1 MKIALIDYG
10 SGNLRSAAKA
20 FEKVARDTGISGG
33 TAEVV
38 VTTDPKALDA
48 ASHIVLPG
56 VGAFRDCRDG
66 VVAIPGM
73 MDALTRN
80 VIERKKPFLGICVGM
95 QLMASWG
102 REHGDTE
109 GFGWIPG
116 EVTRL
121 TPADPALKIPH
132 MGWND
137 LRLGGAAHPALS
149 GLKSGDYAY
158 FVHSYSLRAEN
169 PAHVLATV
177 DYGGPVSAIVGR
189 DNMIGTQF
197 HPEKSQ
203 RVGAAFLAGF
213 LKWRP

>member
-1 MKIALIDYG
+1 MKVALIDYG

-20 FEKVARDTGISGG
+20 FEKVARDTYSSGG
-33 TAEVV
+33 GAEVV
-38 VTTDPKALDA
+38 VTTDPAALDA

-73 MDALTRN
+73 MEALTRN

-121 TPADPALKIPH
+121 TPSDPALKIPH

-137 LRLGGAAHPALS
+137 LRLKSTAHPALG
-149 GLKSGDYAY
+149 GLKDGDYAY
-158 FVHSYSLRAEN
+158 FVHSYALRAAN
-169 PAHVLATV
+169 PEHVLATV
-177 DYGGPVSAIVGR
+177 DYGGPVTAIVGR

>member
-1 MKIALIDYG
+1 MKVALIDYG

-20 FEKVARDTGISGG
+20 FEKVAGELAKDLGRG
-33 TAEVV
+33 EVV
-38 VTTDPKALDA
+38 VTTDAKVLDA
-48 ASHIVLPG
+48 ATHIVLPG

-95 QLMASWG
+95 QLMARVG
-102 REHGDTE
+102 REHGDTD
-109 GFGWIPG
+109 GFGWIDG
-116 EVTRL
+116 EVARL
-121 TPADPALKIPH
+121 TPSDPSLKIPH

-137 LRLGGAAHPALS
+137 LKFSAHVHPALS
-149 GLKSGDYAY
+149 GLAPGDFAY
-158 FVHSYSLRAEN
+158 FVHSYSLRAKN
-169 PAHVLATV
+169 PGDVLAVV

-189 DNMIGTQF
+189 DNMLGTQF

-203 RVGAAFLAGF
+203 RVGQALISGF
-213 LKWRP
+213 LTWRP